1 MSEKLKMFT
10 SLQVHCSLAKIKFIY
25 YKNFLNPKAKR
36 FVINR
41 NLHDQ
46 QKKVAYFFIFII
58 FFKLMNKHFQKILL
72 VDDDSVSNFLNEM
85 ALQDMNLSDEV
96 HVSENG
102 EEALDFINKQCR
114 NGSVSNCPDLIFLDI
129 NMPIMDGFQFL
140 EALEKVPDLNKKPI
154 KIVMLTSS
162 NANKDLERAK
172 KFNIDGYIV
181 KPLSEEKLNAV
192 FA

>member
-1 MSEKLKMFT
+1 
-10 SLQVHCSLAKIKFIY
+10 
-25 YKNFLNPKAKR
+25 
-36 FVINR
+36 
-41 NLHDQ
+41 
-46 QKKVAYFFIFII
+46 
-58 FFKLMNKHFQKILL
+58 MNKHFQKILL

-114 NGSVSNCPDLIFLDI
+114 NGSVSDCPDLIFLDI
-129 NMPIMDGFQFL
+129 NMPVMDGFQFL
-140 EALEKVPDLNKKPI
+140 EELEKVPDLNKKPI

-162 NANKDLERAK
+162 SASKDLERAK

-192 FA
+192 FT